1 MISELME
8 KVLLLGVGAASLTR
22 DKIDDLVDELVKRG
36 QMTREEGEV
45 FIRDASGRARAES
58 ANLKEMAT
66 DTYQDTLR
74 AMGVATRDHVDELD
88 RRISVLEAKVYGT
101 PPNLEESQTGF
112 VATPSEEE
120 APS

>member
-22 DKIDDLVDELVKRG
+22 DKIDDLVDDLVKRG

-58 ANLKEMAT
+58 VNIKEMAT

-112 VATPSEEE
+112 VATPTEEE